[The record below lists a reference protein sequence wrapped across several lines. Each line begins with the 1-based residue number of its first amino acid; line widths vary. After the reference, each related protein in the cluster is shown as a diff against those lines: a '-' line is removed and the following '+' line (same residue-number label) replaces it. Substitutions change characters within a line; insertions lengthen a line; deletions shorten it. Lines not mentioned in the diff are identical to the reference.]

1 VNIEP
6 YLPAITALFTL
17 VNTLVLAW
25 NHRQVR
31 KLRSRVNGM
40 YLQTLADAEFRGRA
54 QAKGRPEVLLDVPD
68 ATSARARNEPQG

>member
-17 VNTLVLAW
+17 INTLVLAW

-31 KLRSRVNGM
+31 KLRSKVNGM
-40 YLQTLADAEFRGRA
+40 YLQTLADAEQRGRENAMLREAVRPVEPAARSA
-54 QAKGRPEVLLDVPD
+54 QSHTERQA
-68 ATSARARNEPQG
+68 

>member
-17 VNTLVLAW
+17 INTLVLAW

-31 KLRSRVNGM
+31 KLRSKVNGM
-40 YLQTLADAEFRGRA
+40 YLQTLADAEQRGRENA
-54 QAKGRPEVLLDVPD
+54 MLREAVRPVEPA
-68 ATSARARNEPQG
+68 ATSVQSHTERRG